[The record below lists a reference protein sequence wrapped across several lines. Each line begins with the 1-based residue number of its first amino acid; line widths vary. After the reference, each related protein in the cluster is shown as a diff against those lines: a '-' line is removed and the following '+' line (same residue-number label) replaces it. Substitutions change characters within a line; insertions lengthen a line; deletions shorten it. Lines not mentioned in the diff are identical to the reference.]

1 MRPSKNATVRKPEA
15 EHECWNNW
23 LKRAKQIFNT
33 HPKQV
38 LCVST
43 SQTIIDQEQYFLLYF
58 LMKGITF

>member
-1 MRPSKNATVRKPEA
+1 MKPSKNATVRKPEA

-23 LKRAKQIFNT
+23 LKHAKQIFNT

-43 SQTIIDQEQYFLLYF
+43 SQTIIDQEQYFP
-58 LMKGITF
+58 